1 MLPKPGCGRAAGQDQ
16 VVTGI
21 KLFCWSTWFWPICL
35 GAGFPKDSSLAVNLK
50 KSSVI
55 FKIWDNARLKRCFI
69 SQQDS
74 RPFHR
79 LVYTVNLQERNVSDT
94 TFHQL
99 PSFTICLFIQ
109 SLNIY
114 WEPSVVFK
122 WGVCPNQMGAPK
134 CGVMIRWKSAAWEV
148 KGLIRFTWGRTE
160 DRSLLNTPQGSSGPT
175 ARERLSDS
183 RQWMRAVFILF
194 YYYLFFIFWRGLFLK
209 GADEEV
215 WQCMEFSPFWQLCLV

>member
-122 WGVCPNQMGAPK
+122 WGVCPNQWGPPNV
-134 CGVMIRWKSAAWEV
+134 GWWSGGSQQRGRWKDWSDSPEAE
-148 KGLIRFTWGRTE
+148 RRTE
-160 DRSLLNTPQGSSGPT
+160 AYWIHRKAAAGPQQGRGCLTAGSG
-175 ARERLSDS
+175 
-183 RQWMRAVFILF
+183 W
-194 YYYLFFIFWRGLFLK
+194 GLFLFYFIIIYFLFF
-209 GADEEV
+209 GGG
-215 WQCMEFSPFWQLCLV
+215 CF